1 MDLRDA
7 TLMFLSESGAY
18 PAVASIAQNAHDRL
32 VEGEEIDY
40 RVLSDLIGEASGK
53 GVLRELNRKYSP
65 EAYEAMIG
73 PILREIGL
81 RAPIRSQRPPVAP
94 EDDPLTAPV
103 WPPTGT
109 NVSRS

>member
-1 MDLRDA
+1 MDLKDA
-7 TLMFLSESGAY
+7 TLMFLSESAAH
-18 PAVASIAQNAHDRL
+18 PAVASIAQSAYDRL

-65 EAYEAMIG
+65 EAYEALIG
-73 PILREIGL
+73 PILREIGQ

-94 EDDPLTAPV
+94 DDDPLTAPV
-103 WPPTGT
+103 WPPAPA
-109 NVSRS
+109 R

>member
-1 MDLRDA
+1 MDLKDA
-7 TLMFLSESGAY
+7 TLMFLSESAAY
-18 PAVASIAQNAHDRL
+18 PAVASIAQNAYDRL

-65 EAYEAMIG
+65 EAYNAMIG
-73 PILREIGL
+73 PILQEIGR
-81 RAPIRSQRPPVAP
+81 RAPIRSRRPPVDP

-103 WPPTGT
+103 WPPA
-109 NVSRS
+109 S

>member
-7 TLMFLSESGAY
+7 TLMFLSESAAY
-18 PAVASIAQNAHDRL
+18 PAVASIAQNAYDRL

-53 GVLRELNRKYSP
+53 GVLRELHRKYSP

-73 PILREIGL
+73 PILREIGQRIHDSRIDRRCRDI
-81 RAPIRSQRPPVAP
+81 RARAAP
-94 EDDPLTAPV
+94 
-103 WPPTGT
+103 
-109 NVSRS
+109 SR